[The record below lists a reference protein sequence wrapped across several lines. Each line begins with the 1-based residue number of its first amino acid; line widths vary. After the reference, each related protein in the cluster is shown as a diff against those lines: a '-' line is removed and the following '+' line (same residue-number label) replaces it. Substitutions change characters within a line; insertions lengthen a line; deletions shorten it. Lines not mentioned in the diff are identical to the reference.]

1 MALTTNTRVDSAGVV
16 NHSSGY
22 MVNDAVAATVAIS
35 LGFVP
40 RYFKLVNLTDRI
52 TYEWWSGMALTG
64 GAALKTVATGVRTLE
79 TTEGPTFG
87 TVALGTAD
95 VVTLSTALILASK
108 TFAWEALA

>member
-1 MALTTNTRVDSAGVV
+1 MAFTTNTRVDSAGVV
-16 NHSSGY
+16 NHSSGAL
-22 MVNDAVAATVAIS
+22 VSDGSAAALTIS

-52 TYEWWSGMALTG
+52 SYEWWTGMSLTG
-64 GAALKTVATGVRTLE
+64 GAALKTVAAGTRTLE

-95 VVTLSTALILASK
+95 QVTLSTTLLPASK
-108 TFAWEALA
+108 SFAWEALA

>member
-16 NHSSGY
+16 NHTTGY
-22 MVNDAVAATVAIS
+22 MVQNAVADPVTLS

-52 TYEWWSGMALTG
+52 TYEWYSGMATTG
-64 GAALKTVATGVRTLE
+64 GAALKTIATGVRTLE

-87 TVALGTAD
+87 TAALGTAD
-95 VVTLSTALILASK
+95 AVTLSATLMVASK